1 MWIYLSFWIFLLC
14 FPCLITSLC
23 TEITFWVTVLP
34 FLSAPLVISLKVC
47 FVTSL
52 SKSLNWFFFYF
63 CVKIIAEGDGSKI
76 YVSCIAF
83 RDPVCEDIAEAY
95 QIPANLFADKC
106 ICLVSRSPS
115 FRILRDTLEEIFL
128 LCFSS
133 SGSRYE

>member
-1 MWIYLSFWIFLLC
+1 M
-14 FPCLITSLC
+14 
-23 TEITFWVTVLP
+23 
-34 FLSAPLVISLKVC
+34 
-47 FVTSL
+47 
-52 SKSLNWFFFYF
+52 
-63 CVKIIAEGDGSKI
+63 KIIAEGDGSKI

-115 FRILRDTLEEIFL
+115 FHILRDTLEEIFL